1 MAEFTLNHEGLA
13 IGKRSFTYPSFDGTV
28 DVSAWIW
35 TPAPGEDGEAVQ
47 PVGIVQIVHGMLE
60 HIGRYEDMARTLA
73 ANGYVVVGNDHR
85 AHGDSVADEA
95 DRGVMPLKDGHRI
108 WIEDVSR
115 LRELVTAE
123 LGTELPYFVLG
134 HSMGSFITR
143 AYLAEPGRAEGLAG
157 AIIEGTGCPPVAA
170 GRFGKMI
177 AGLEGTFRGERFCDK
192 FVTGLALGPYVKS
205 IENPRTPND
214 WLSRDDAVVDA
225 YRADPKCRFRFASG
239 AFKSL
244 FSLVVFTSSQASADA
259 LPKNLPILIVSGEAD
274 PVGDMGKA
282 PRLFKEM
289 CDKAG
294 VVDVELKMYPEARHE
309 LHNELNQ
316 DEFKTDV
323 LDWLAQH
330 R

>member
-1 MAEFTLNHEGLA
+1 MSGFTLDYTGLD
-13 IGKRSFTYPSFDGTV
+13 IGKRQFTYPSCDGTV

-35 TPAPGEDGEAVQ
+35 TPAPAEGGEAAQ

-60 HIGRYEDMARTLA
+60 HIGRYDDMARTLA

-85 AHGDSVADEA
+85 AHGDSVATEA
-95 DRGVMPLKDGHRI
+95 DRGVMPLTGGDRI
-108 WIEDVSR
+108 WIEDVHQ
-115 LRELVTAE
+115 LRQIVTAE
-123 LGTELPYFVLG
+123 LGSELPYFMLG

-143 AYLAEPGRAEGLAG
+143 AYLAEPAKAAGLAG

-170 GRFGKMI
+170 GRLGKML
-177 AGLEGTFRGERFCDK
+177 AGLEGTFRGDRFCDK
-192 FVTGLALGPYVKS
+192 LVTGMALGPYVKS
-205 IENPRTPND
+205 VENARTPND

-225 YRADPKCRFRFASG
+225 YRADPKCRFRFATG

-244 FSLVVFTSSQASADA
+244 FSLVIFTSSQASADA
-259 LPKNLPILIVSGEAD
+259 LPKDLPILIASGEAD

-294 VVDVELKMYPEARHE
+294 VADVELKMYPEARHE
-309 LHNELNQ
+309 LHNEFNQ
-316 DEFKTDV
+316 DEFKCDV
-323 LDWLAQH
+323 LDWLARH
-330 R
+330 A